1 MPKAMNLNV
10 RVQPRANRNSVEIGA
25 DGTVRV
31 RVTAPPD
38 RGKANDAVVRLLSKN
53 LGIPK
58 SAVRITRGHTSC
70 SKVIQVE
77 GLDLD
82 DAIKRIKWSA

>member
-1 MPKAMNLNV
+1 MPKAMNLKV
-10 RVQPRANRNSVEIGA
+10 RVQPRASRNSVEIA
-25 DGTVRV
+25 DDDTVRV

-38 RGKANDAVVRLLSKN
+38 RGKANDAVVRLLASQ
-53 LGIPK
+53 LGVPK
-58 SAVRITRGHTSC
+58 SVVRIVRGHTSR

>member
-1 MPKAMNLNV
+1 MNLNV
-10 RVQPRANRNSVEIGA
+10 RVQPRASRNSVEIGT

-38 RGKANDAVVRLLSKN
+38 RGKANEAVVKLLSKN

-58 SAVRITRGHTSC
+58 SSVRIMRGHTSR
-70 SKVIQVE
+70 SKLVQIE
-77 GLDLD
+77 GMNLDS
-82 DAIKRIKWSA
+82 AIKRIKESA

>member
-1 MPKAMNLNV
+1 MNLNV
-10 RVQPRANRNSVEIGA
+10 RVQPKSNRNSVEIA
-25 DGTVRV
+25 DDDTVRV

-38 RGKANDAVVRLLSKN
+38 RGKANDAVVRLLASK
-53 LGIPK
+53 LGVSK
-58 SAVRITRGHTSC
+58 SVVRIVRGHTSR